1 MLGVLKRESDGL
13 NFIDIDT
20 TYGDHV
26 VQEEDLFLLSSKEP
40 NGLQKLNNKLG
51 VFSIAADIRHNNH
64 YVRAFPTKTLL
75 SDIKSKFRYMI
86 FLCNISENA
95 HIRNIL
101 DMDIGD
107 NILINQILSLSL
119 MVLPRYPSP
128 CFSIVFLHFF
138 VQNISSAIDCI
149 FLTG

>member
-1 MLGVLKRESDGL
+1 MLGVLKRESDSL

-64 YVRAFPTKTLL
+64 YVRAFPTKKLL
-75 SDIKSKFRYMI
+75 SDIKSKFRY
-86 FLCNISENA
+86 
-95 HIRNIL
+95 
-101 DMDIGD
+101 G
-107 NILINQILSLSL
+107 SL
-119 MVLPRYPSP
+119 
-128 CFSIVFLHFF
+128 
-138 VQNISSAIDCI
+138 
-149 FLTG
+149 

>member
-51 VFSIAADIRHNNH
+51 VFSI
-64 YVRAFPTKTLL
+64 
-75 SDIKSKFRYMI
+75 
-86 FLCNISENA
+86 
-95 HIRNIL
+95 
-101 DMDIGD
+101 
-107 NILINQILSLSL
+107 
-119 MVLPRYPSP
+119 
-128 CFSIVFLHFF
+128 
-138 VQNISSAIDCI
+138 
-149 FLTG
+149 